1 MIQPIGEDGRS
12 AFERLAWAAVGPPL
26 YYCEHCLRAVKVTGT
41 DNPTVTRNC
50 GHTDAKIIAPRKAI
64 LMGEGVAASPATKL
78 KIMGMQL
85 KSTLTGRT

>member
-1 MIQPIGEDGRS
+1 MTQPIGKDGRS
-12 AFERLAWAAVGPPL
+12 AFERLAWSAVGPPL

-41 DNPTVTRNC
+41 DNPAVKRNC
-50 GHTDAKIIAPRKAI
+50 EHENAKIIAPRKAI
-64 LMGEGVAASPATKL
+64 LLGEGVMASPTTKL